1 VSPGA
6 DDPTRALGLVECF
19 VAVRQHCP
27 NPAARRLAEEA
38 LAAVERDGAAVLAEH
53 AFLVLTAVRGWQGGR
68 ASRVKASLR
77 DFVEASPR

>member
-6 DDPTRALGLVECF
+6 EDRPLGLVECF

-27 NPAARRLAEEA
+27 NAAARRLAEEA
-38 LAAVERDGAAVLAEH
+38 LAAVERGGAAVLAEH
-53 AFLVLTAVRGWQGGR
+53 AFLVLTAVRGWQGGW
-68 ASRVKASLR
+68 ASRVKSALR

>member
-27 NPAARRLAEEA
+27 NPAARRL
-38 LAAVERDGAAVLAEH
+38 AVERDGAAVLAEH